1 MEPSQGIQQK
11 IVLKC
16 KPNDVK
22 IYTVGFLFFNGKTEN
37 IKPENLTKKWSRIIL
52 NNIIPKVP
60 EFAFE
65 KSRLL

>member
-11 IVLKC
+11 IVLTC

-37 IKPENLTKKWSRIIL
+37 VKPE
-52 NNIIPKVP
+52 
-60 EFAFE
+60 
-65 KSRLL
+65 KSHQEVEQDNFK